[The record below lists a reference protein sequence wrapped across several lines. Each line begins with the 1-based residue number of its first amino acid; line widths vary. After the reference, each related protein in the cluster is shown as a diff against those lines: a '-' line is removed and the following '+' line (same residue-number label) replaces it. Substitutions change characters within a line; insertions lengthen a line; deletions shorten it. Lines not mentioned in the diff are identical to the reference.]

1 MRAVPSDLTAAAT
14 IREAAM
20 KLFAERG
27 AAEVTIREIASAAGV
42 SPSLVIHHYGS
53 KDGLRTA
60 IDVRATALV
69 ERFVAELADPSQG
82 GNTATS
88 LAAVFAE
95 HFEEQPV
102 LPAYIRRMLVDG
114 GPAAE
119 SLFRSLF
126 DATVSGL
133 VSLEELH
140 LLRPAVEDR
149 VRAAFLLVNDLAVV
163 LFREQLRAVLG
174 TDPLAGSG
182 MDRWTAQVM
191 DIYSHGVFVT
201 EGLS

>member
-1 MRAVPSDLTAAAT
+1 MRAASSDLTAAAT
-14 IREAAM
+14 IRETAM
-20 KLFAERG
+20 RLFAERG

-53 KDGLRTA
+53 KDGLKEA
-60 IDVRATALV
+60 IDDRATALV

-82 GNTATS
+82 GSTATS

-140 LLRPAVEDR
+140 LVRPAVEDH

-174 TDPLAGSG
+174 MDPLTGSG
-182 MDRWTAQVM
+182 MDQWTAQVM
-191 DIYSHGVFVT
+191 DIYSHGVFVA